1 MTNVCGG
8 RPVSQMNQK
17 CDGRTDEHTDGR
29 TNVGCGRPEDKSIR
43 CYDIQSCVPKDQ
55 HVNG

>member
-17 CDGRTDEHTDGR
+17 FDGRTNGWMDER

-43 CYDIQSCVPKDQ
+43 CIGGGRPEDKSIRC
-55 HVNG
+55 